1 MRKQLILLLALPLIL
16 FGQEN
21 VKFSETIIVEDLER
35 HLNILASDSLEGRE
49 TGKKGQKMAADYIMN
64 HFKDIGIPPYKKN
77 TYYQKFKVKS
87 GRHLCK
93 CDDCDVSLVKK
104 IFKNK
109 KKIKGENV
117 LGYIEGTDLKEELI
131 IITAHYDH
139 LGKHDSLIFNGAD
152 DDGSG
157 TVAAMEIAEAFM
169 LAKKSRKWT
178 KKIHSYYACF
188 GRRKRSFG
196 K

>member
-1 MRKQLILLLALPLIL
+1 MKKNFLLLLFLPAVLFGQDLPLIEIKVWK
-16 FGQEN
+16 EN
-21 VKFSETIIVEDLER
+21 IDFSKTIIVEDLQR

-64 HFKDIGIPPYKKN
+64 HFKNIGIPPYKKN

-117 LGYIEGTDLKEELI
+117 LGYIEPLYSIL
-131 IITAHYDH
+131 
-139 LGKHDSLIFNGAD
+139 F
-152 DDGSG
+152 
-157 TVAAMEIAEAFM
+157 
-169 LAKKSRKWT
+169 
-178 KKIHSYYACF
+178 
-188 GRRKRSFG
+188 
-196 K
+196 

>member
-1 MRKQLILLLALPLIL
+1 MRKQLILLLLLPSIL
-16 FGQEN
+16 FSQEN
-21 VKFSETIIVEDLER
+21 IKFSETIIIEDLQR

-49 TGKKGQKMAADYIMN
+49 TGKPGQKMAADYIMN

-117 LGYIEGTDLKEELI
+117 LGYIEGSDLKEELI
-131 IITAHYDH
+131 IITATTVSGGEAYYLVLLLS
-139 LGKHDSLIFNGAD
+139 LG
-152 DDGSG
+152 
-157 TVAAMEIAEAFM
+157 EISFLAFKNR
-169 LAKKSRKWT
+169 L
-178 KKIHSYYACF
+178 
-188 GRRKRSFG
+188 SFFSNSTAPT
-196 K
+196 